1 MLPVVAIF
9 PTILTV
15 LWTSANICALFYY
28 VLVEQV
34 LKFSLSWQTG
44 IFLLLSRSLIKGSA
58 TELIQLRE
66 TAIADRSVRAVAKR

>member
-1 MLPVVAIF
+1 MLLVVAIF
-9 PTILTV
+9 PAILTV

-28 VLVEQV
+28 VFVERV
-34 LKFSLSWQTG
+34 SWQTG
-44 IFLLLSRSLIKGSA
+44 ISLLLSRSLMKDSA